1 MVRRTTKRL
10 LVGFLAAVTIAIV
23 PATAASA
30 HSQLEES
37 EPAAGAQLEKS
48 PPQVLLRFNESVEIS
63 LGAIRVFDHNGRQV
77 KTSTA
82 HHPGGA
88 GSQVAVDLPKLS
100 DGGYVVAWRVLSAD
114 SHPVHEA
121 FTFSV
126 GTGGGA
132 VTPGLVQDLLASE
145 GGNTT
150 VGALLAIT
158 RFLVYAGL
166 AIALG
171 GCAFWLFCWPAGRD
185 DATLVRVVVA
195 AAVVAAIASLVM
207 IGLQGPYAT
216 GQGLTEAFKPS
227 TWRSVVDTRSGQ
239 WWLVRT
245 LALAVL
251 AGLALVR
258 RVKPA
263 VWRLVLVADA
273 ALLLVAI
280 AYGGHGANGRY
291 PALGVIA
298 TVAHVGAM
306 SVWIGGLVAL
316 VLVLRRDGASTI
328 ARRFS
333 AVAFAAV
340 GVLVVSGVAQGWRQV
355 GSLDALK
362 HTTYGHLLI
371 IKVGLVAAVLA
382 IAYFSRR
389 MLQDHVE
396 VDTGRLRTKV
406 AGETGI
412 AVAVLVVT
420 ALLVNAVPAIA
431 QRSGP
436 FSATVLAGN
445 RSASLSIEP
454 AHVGTNVLHVI
465 LFGTTGVL
473 DPAAEIT
480 AQITLPSR
488 DVGPLPLKL
497 TPAGPNHAIGNGID
511 IPFAG
516 KWTLDVVARFGEFD
530 EVHFVTTVDVR

>member
-1 MVRRTTKRL
+1 M
-10 LVGFLAAVTIAIV
+10 
-23 PATAASA
+23 
-30 HSQLEES
+30 
-37 EPAAGAQLEKS
+37 
-48 PPQVLLRFNESVEIS
+48 
-63 LGAIRVFDHNGRQV
+63 
-77 KTSTA
+77 
-82 HHPGGA
+82 
-88 GSQVAVDLPKLS
+88 
-100 DGGYVVAWRVLSAD
+100 
-114 SHPVHEA
+114 
-121 FTFSV
+121 
-126 GTGGGA
+126 
-132 VTPGLVQDLLASE
+132 QDLLASE
-145 GGNTT
+145 GGNTA

-158 RFLVYAGL
+158 RFLVYAGV

-171 GCAFWLFCWPAGRD
+171 GCAFWLLCWPSGRE
-185 DATLVRVVVA
+185 DATLVRVVLV
-195 AAVVAAIASLVM
+195 AAVVATVASLVM

-258 RVKPA
+258 RVKPS
-263 VWRLVLVADA
+263 VWRVVFVADA
-273 ALLLVAI
+273 AVLLVAI
-280 AYGGHGANGRY
+280 AYGGHGGNGRY

-316 VLVLRRDGASTI
+316 VLVLRREGASTI

-389 MLQDHVE
+389 MLQDHDE

-436 FSATVLAGN
+436 FSATVLTGN

-454 AHVGTNVLHVI
+454 AHVGANVLHVI

-516 KWTLDVVARFGEFD
+516 KWTLDVAARFGEFD